1 MVLLILLQV
10 GFLLGAPLLLLRMS
24 QRLRLKGWL
33 NPVIL
38 CYGTGILLGQWPF
51 GEFFTEVATWIRDIF
66 LLLAIP
72 LLLFSTDVGA
82 LRLQARSTLVSFVAC
97 VLAAFV
103 AAVSTALFLF
113 PSSEGPILAG
123 MLTAL
128 YSGGIANLNAVG
140 LALGA
145 PSELLI
151 YANTADIVTGGIF
164 LIFLTS
170 GAKSVYGW
178 WLGFEGGDQ
187 AEQSQEAPAPA
198 ARWWGMDSW
207 RALSLSVVIAA
218 LAAGGTYLL
227 TGALETI
234 SVLLLLLTT
243 LSILASLQSKVRAWR
258 GSFELG
264 EYFLLVFCVALGML
278 ANFQH
283 ILAEGSQVIVFMATV
298 LALTVSLHL
307 LLSKL
312 LRIDAITTL
321 MMATAALYGPV
332 FIPQVAAAINDRR
345 LLVAGIAMGLIGYAI
360 GNYLGLGAM
369 FFCPYSLL
377 GLSQK

>member
-1 MVLLILLQV
+1 MALFLTLLQI
-10 GFLLGAPLLLLRMS
+10 GLLLGAPWLIVKLSHRF
-24 QRLRLKGWL
+24 QLKGWL

-38 CYGTGILLGQWPF
+38 CYGTGILVGRWPF
-51 GEFFTEVATWIRDIF
+51 GEHFTEVATWHRDIF

-72 LLLFSTDVGA
+72 LLLFSTDLGA
-82 LRLQARSTLVSFVAC
+82 LGLQARSTILSFFAC
-97 VLAAFV
+97 VLSAFV
-103 AAVSTALFLF
+103 AAVSTALFIF
-113 PSSEGPILAG
+113 PTAQSPLLAG

-151 YANTADIVTGGIF
+151 YANTADILTGGIF

-178 WLGFEGGDQ
+178 WLGFENPEEEQ
-187 AEQSQEAPAPA
+187 APEVPVSKAN
-198 ARWWGMDSW
+198 WWRKDTWS
-207 RALSLSVVIAA
+207 AFALSVVIAA
-218 LAAGGTYLL
+218 LAAGGTFLL

-243 LSILASLQSKVRAWR
+243 ISVLASLRQEVRAWR

-264 EYFLLVFCVALGML
+264 EYFLLIFCVALGML
-278 ANFQH
+278 ANFQN
-283 ILAEGSQVIVFMATV
+283 ILAEGSQVILFMATV
-298 LALTVSLHL
+298 LLITVSLHL
-307 LLSKL
+307 LISKL
-312 LRIDAITTL
+312 WGIDAITTL
-321 MMATAALYGPV
+321 IMATAALYGPV

-345 LLVAGIAMGLIGYAI
+345 LLFAGIAMGLIGYAI

-369 FFCPYSLL
+369 LL
-377 GLSQK
+377 CTLFE